1 VRKPNKNNAEALERL
16 AQEASV
22 HGRGAPYREIARGTG
37 GLPVY
42 ADLNGGLA
50 VKSDGKV
57 VHYSWETR
65 EVREAEEDRAR
76 LAIARLVREHP
87 AFAEL
92 LPDRPADA
100 ESCGA
105 CAGTGLVL
113 ENFDCGECLALGW
126 TAPRG

>member
-1 VRKPNKNNAEALERL
+1 MTTVAALERL
-16 AQEASV
+16 ALEAAV
-22 HGRGAPYREIARGTG
+22 HGRGAPFREIARGTG
-37 GLPVY
+37 GLPVF
-42 ADLNGGLA
+42 ADLGGGLA

-65 EVREAEEDRAR
+65 EVREADGDMTR

-92 LPDRPADA
+92 LPDRPAEA
-100 ESCGA
+100 EPCGA

-113 ENFDCGECLALGW
+113 EHFDCSQCLALGW
-126 TAPRG
+126 TARRA

>member
-1 VRKPNKNNAEALERL
+1 MTTVAALERL
-16 AQEASV
+16 ALEAAV
-22 HGRGAPYREIARGTG
+22 HGRGAPFREIARGTG

-42 ADLNGGLA
+42 ADLGGGLA

-57 VHYSWETR
+57 VQYSWETR
-65 EVREAEEDRAR
+65 EVREADGDMTR

-92 LPDRPADA
+92 LPDRPAEA
-100 ESCGA
+100 EPCGA

-113 ENFDCGECLALGW
+113 EQFDCSQCLALGW
-126 TAPRG
+126 TARRA

>member
-1 VRKPNKNNAEALERL
+1 MTTVAALERL
-16 AQEASV
+16 ALEAAV
-22 HGRGAPYREIARGTG
+22 HGRGAPYREIARSTG

-42 ADLNGGLA
+42 ANLGGGLA
-50 VKSDGKV
+50 VKSDGRV
-57 VHYSWETR
+57 VQYTWETR
-65 EVREAEEDRAR
+65 EVREVDGDISR

-113 ENFDCGECLALGW
+113 EHFDCSQCLALGW
-126 TAPRG
+126 TAPRS